1 MGRCN
6 YAQPEQPKENDDNGQ
21 VEDKQ
26 AFKPIQNFV
35 NNYNP
40 EANLH
45 DMPPKLDSAWSEKM
59 EGEVPEKPPG
69 IKKTPGAKKLSSK
82 EKPPSKEQHPSK
94 EKPPSKESPP
104 SKEKPPS
111 KESPPSKEKPP
122 SKETAGGT
130 FATKTENKN
139 GVPNK
144 TYDTSKLDSEPTK
157 SSTESAVKPSTDSIT
172 KSEGVKSSSV
182 DEAITTDLKVSSQQ
196 TQHDDPPPK
205 NKPTSQYYGN
215 NPSSDE
221 GTPV

>member
-1 MGRCN
+1 MGPRK
-6 YAQPEQPKENDDNGQ
+6 YAQPEQPNENDDNGQ

-26 AFKPIQNFV
+26 TLKPIQNFAS
-35 NNYNP
+35 NCNP

-45 DMPPKLDSAWSEKM
+45 DMPPTLDSAWSEKLK
-59 EGEVPEKPPG
+59 GEIPEKPPSAR
-69 IKKTPGAKKLSSK
+69 KTPGTKKLPSK

-111 KESPPSKEKPP
+111 KE
-122 SKETAGGT
+122 TAGGT
-130 FATKTENKN
+130 FATETENKN
-139 GVPNK
+139 GMPNK

-172 KSEGVKSSSV
+172 KSEGVKSNSV
-182 DEAITTDLKVSSQQ
+182 DEAIATDLKVSSQQ
-196 TQHDDPPPK
+196 TQYDDPPPK
-205 NKPTSQYYGN
+205 NKPTSQYYGS